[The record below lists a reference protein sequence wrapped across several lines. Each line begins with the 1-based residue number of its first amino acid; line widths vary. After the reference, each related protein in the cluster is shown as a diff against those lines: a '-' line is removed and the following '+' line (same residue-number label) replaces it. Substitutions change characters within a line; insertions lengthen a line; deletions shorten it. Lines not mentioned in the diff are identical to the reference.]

1 MLKSK
6 LVDYQIDIVS
16 RVVNAPLI
24 NGMKNFLICAKPGTG
39 KSLCAIAIA
48 YKLIIDNEIDY
59 VLWLTPANL
68 KANLQGELDKHL
80 DVSLH
85 HHFKFVS
92 HEALSLQ
99 KGLDGLTKRTYL
111 IADECHRCKNI
122 DTAKRSSY
130 LLNNSIHA
138 YGLLQMTGTPKG
150 VHYNGDLY
158 ALLLLLGLDLD
169 KPKFEYRFCLKSK
182 MRYIGS
188 KNTTQLMSIID
199 KNSIWVDKS
208 PLNLP
213 DKNHHIIDVPISSQL
228 QKLSTDM
235 AIHGEVVYNGT
246 RVKKGIQTLLLLNS
260 GYLSGMTDFDGNVT
274 HYIGSEKPEALAKLI
289 TEIGQEQILI
299 FCYFHNEIE
308 LISSHLTA
316 IGASFRTRHGKNTK
330 EANNQ
335 ACVDFVANTTQIML
349 TTIPSSEMGL
359 TFVNCNHTIYYNV
372 SQSPTQLEQSQDR
385 THRFGQESDCHY
397 YYLASGNLN
406 HGLIE
411 IQLDMIKE
419 GDKMFKIGGDVQ
431 EFDLSKTMKKLAEK
445 AILREEPI
453 THKQNGVKLN
463 MVEAY
468 KHAFEDVVAFADSIT
483 VNGKSVT
490 MVGDFIRSEVP
501 GLEKEYQCKLL
512 AHKDILSKSKFITQ
526 LMQKLILQPDLLP
539 DVPDELKEYELS
551 IYNFLADNSNLIPIM
566 CNQLIGDESVMLADR
581 IPLLFIESHTS
592 KLIICDWTL
601 IEPTELGIKAQKVRL
616 NYRNTILKSRTKLTI
631 KDNICVQ
638 FKEFGDY
645 TMFKI

>member
-6 LVDYQIDIVS
+6 LVSYQVDIVS
-16 RVVNAPLI
+16 TVVNAPLI
-24 NGMKNFLICAKPGTG
+24 NEMKNFLVCAKPGTG

-48 YKLIIDNEIDY
+48 YKLIIDNEIDNII
-59 VLWLTPANL
+59 WLTPANL

-85 HHFKFVS
+85 HRFKFVS

-99 KGLDGLTKRTYL
+99 KGLDVLTKRTYL

-130 LLNNSIHA
+130 LLDNSINA

-169 KPKFEYRFCLKSK
+169 KTKFEYRFCLKSK

-188 KNTTQLMSIID
+188 KNTAQLMSIID

-213 DKNHHIIDVPISSQL
+213 DKNHHVIDVPISSQL

-246 RVKKGIQTLLLLNS
+246 RIKKGIQTLLLLNS

-274 HYIGSEKPEALAKLI
+274 HYIGSEKPNALANLI

-308 LISSHLTA
+308 LISGHLTA

-330 EANNQ
+330 EENNQ
-335 ACVDFVANTTQIML
+335 ACIDFVANKVQIML

-397 YYLASGNLN
+397 YYLSAGNLN

-419 GDKMFKIGGDVQ
+419 GDKMFKIGGDIQ

-445 AILREEPI
+445 TILREEPI
-453 THKQNGVKLN
+453 TRKTSEVKLN
-463 MVEAY
+463 MIEAY
-468 KHAFEDVVAFADSIT
+468 KHAFEDVICFENGYMI
-483 VNGKSVT
+483 NGKLVMSV
-490 MVGDFIRSEVP
+490 GESIRMNMP
-501 GLEKEYQCKLL
+501 GLEIEYKNKLQL
-512 AHKDILSKSKFITQ
+512 QKNVMAKSKYIAPF
-526 LMQKLILQPDLLP
+526 MQKLIIQPDLLP
-539 DVPDELKEYELS
+539 ELPDELKEYEAS

-566 CNQLIGDESVMLADR
+566 CNQLIGDESVMLADQ
-581 IPLLFIESHTS
+581 IPLLFIENTTN

-616 NYRNTILKSRTKLTI
+616 NYRNSILKSRTKLAI
-631 KDNICVQ
+631 KDNIYVL
-638 FKEFGDY
+638 FTGTTEY
-645 TMFKI
+645 KIYKV